1 MNFQVLEKRLRRIK
15 RTKRRKGI
23 FTREEFVEMVKVVD
37 QGMRRRS
44 RANK

>member
-1 MNFQVLEKRLRRIK
+1 MEKRPARIK

-23 FTREEFVEMVKVVD
+23 FTREEFVEMVKGVD